1 MNKFKVKKIGLYFIA
16 CMVLFIEVYPILW
29 TFLTSFKTEEEI
41 RWGSSISLPAS
52 LNFDNYIKVLAESQL
67 PIYFKNSVIVTFVT
81 ILLLIILSSTSGFA
95 LQKLR
100 FKGQGLI
107 LGFFMAG
114 ITIPIH
120 VTLIP
125 LFQIY
130 RQTGILNTHLSL
142 ILPQV
147 GFNLPM
153 SIYLFVAFYRFIPDE
168 LLEAAVIDGASII
181 KSFFQIILP
190 MSKNTVATIVTM
202 NAVFTWNEF
211 IFANTFISENTLK
224 TVPVGL
230 NDFVGESGV
239 ADWGTTFAA
248 ISLVLLPVLIIC
260 FLFSKQL
267 TAGMAA
273 GAVKE

>member
-1 MNKFKVKKIGLYFIA
+1 MKKRKFKKHILYLIA
-16 CMVLFIEVYPILW
+16 CIVLVIEVYPIVW
-29 TFLTSFKTEEEI
+29 TFMTSFKTQEEI
-41 RWGSSISLPAS
+41 RWGSSIALPQS
-52 LNFDNYIKVLAESQL
+52 IHLDNYIKVLAESQL
-67 PIYFKNSVIVTFVT
+67 PVYFKNSVIVTFVT
-81 ILLLIILSSTSGFA
+81 IFLLIVLSATSGFA

-100 FKGQGLI
+100 FKGQGLV

-130 RQTGILNTHLSL
+130 RQAGILNTHLSL

-168 LLEAAVIDGASII
+168 LMEAAVIDGSSIV
-181 KSFFQIILP
+181 KSFFTIILP

-211 IFANTFISENTLK
+211 IFANTFISNSDLK

-230 NDFVGESGV
+230 YDFVGESGV
-239 ADWGTTFAA
+239 TDWGTTFAA

-260 FLFSKQL
+260 FVFSKQL
-267 TAGMAA
+267 TTGIAA
-273 GAVKE
+273 GAIKE